1 MSDNADRLR
10 TALADRYRL
19 ERELGQGGM
28 ATVYLAE
35 DLKHKRK
42 VALKV
47 LRPELAATMGPE
59 RFSREIQVAARLQH
73 PHIHGVLDSGE
84 SDGFFYY
91 VMPYVEGETLRDR
104 ITRSGELP
112 VTDALR
118 LLGEITE
125 ALAVAHKAGVVHR
138 DIKPENILLSGRHA
152 LVMDFGVAK
161 AVTEASGRQQ
171 LTTAGVALGTPA
183 YMAPEQATAD
193 PQLDHRVDI
202 YALGVLAYEM
212 LTGHPPFH
220 GLTPQQTLAAHV
232 TQAPVP
238 VTQRRPGIAPVLDAL
253 IMRCLA
259 KRPADRFQ
267 TADELVVALEPLAT
281 PSGGMTPTHTMPI
294 SAVAAPRT
302 MPRWVHGAIAG
313 ATVILVGAAALVIL
327 NRPPATAAL
336 VQPLQLTRSAGIQES
351 PYITGDGKGVAYR
364 ILGPGDTA
372 NHVELRRGSDGSAVP
387 LAEAGDPRG
396 WSPDGDRLLIATPR
410 GLETVPALG
419 GASTLLVTGA
429 RHGTWAPD
437 GQRLVYVRGDSLLLR
452 ATDGQNTL
460 LARTSDPHSLAWSPD
475 GRWIVYVSDN
485 SRYLFDWNIAVS
497 SLWLVPAAG
506 GAPIQL
512 TAGNALD
519 VSPVWA
525 PDSRR
530 LLFVSGRSGTRDIY
544 QLNLDSH
551 GKPRGEPVQVT
562 VGLNASQITLAPD
575 GEHLAY
581 SVVTNRSNIWRV
593 KEPATGWV
601 SSRSA
606 GLVTTDQESIESICI
621 SADGQWLAFDS
632 DRSGTQQ
639 IFRRRLAG
647 GEVQQITRG
656 TSPAFQVVLSPDG
669 KEVAYHAIVNGLRRV
684 FVASSEGGD
693 QPVQVSPGAAPDERN
708 PRWSPD
714 GRRLAWLTTTNG
726 RGGVQAVTRSA
737 TGWGLP
743 HEVTSTGAI
752 VFPTWV
758 DSAQLLA
765 IDTVHRRAVLVN
777 ADSAA
782 GPPRVLIEHMEA
794 APKGLATP
802 IVSSDYRTLYL
813 HNRQGLWLRPLSDGT
828 VSDRALR
835 EAVRF
840 DDPLHPHA
848 TNARNVAGY
857 GGFLYFTLQ
866 NPQSN
871 VWIARVTGL
880 KR

>member
-1 MSDNADRLR
+1 MSEIPMRLSA
-10 TALADRYRL
+10 ALADRYLL

-35 DLKHKRK
+35 DLKHHRK
-42 VALKV
+42 VAVKV
-47 LRPELAATMGPE
+47 LRPDLAATMGAE
-59 RFSREIQVAARLQH
+59 RFEREIQVAARLQH
-73 PHIHGVLDSGE
+73 PHILGVLDSGE
-84 SDGFFYY
+84 SGGFFYY

-112 VTDALR
+112 VSDALR

-125 ALAVAHKAGVVHR
+125 ALAVAHRAGVVHR

-220 GLTPQQTLAAHV
+220 GLTPQQTLAAQV

-267 TADELVVALEPLAT
+267 TADELVAALEPLAT
-281 PSGGMTPTHTMPI
+281 PSGGMTPAHTMPV
-294 SAVAAPRT
+294 SALSAPRGVPRWARGAVA
-302 MPRWVHGAIAG
+302 GAVVLA
-313 ATVILVGAAALVIL
+313 VGAVAFVLL

-336 VQPLQLTRSAGIQES
+336 VQPLQLTRSAGVQES
-351 PYITGDGKGVAYR
+351 PFITSDGKGVAYR

-372 NHVELRRGSDGSAVP
+372 NRVELRRGSDGSAVP
-387 LAEAGDPRG
+387 LAEAAGPRG
-396 WSPDGDRLLIATPR
+396 WSPDGDKLLIATRR

-419 GASTLLVTGA
+419 GSSTLLVAGA
-429 RHGTWAPD
+429 RFGTWAPD

-452 ATDGQNTL
+452 GSDGTDKL
-460 LARTSDPHSLAWSPD
+460 LAHTLDPHSLAWSPD
-475 GRWIVYVSDN
+475 GRWIAYVSDN
-485 SRYLFDWNIAVS
+485 SRYLNDWNIAVS
-497 SLWLVPAAG
+497 ALWLVPSAG
-506 GAPIQL
+506 GAAVQL
-512 TAGNALD
+512 TTKEALNL
-519 VSPVWA
+519 SPAWA

-544 QLNLDSH
+544 QLNLGSD
-551 GKPRGEPVQVT
+551 GKPRGDPLQIT
-562 VGLNASQITLAPD
+562 VGLNVSQITLAPD

-593 KEPATGWV
+593 KEQAAGPL
-601 SSRSA
+601 SSRGA
-606 GLVTTDQESIESICI
+606 ELVTSDQESIESFWI
-621 SADGQWLAFDS
+621 SRDGQWLVFDS

-647 GEVQQITRG
+647 GEVQQVTHG
-656 TSPAFQVVLSPDG
+656 TSPAFSVSLSPDG
-669 KEVAYHAIVNGLRRV
+669 RQVAYHSIVNGQRRV
-684 FVASSEGGD
+684 FVTSSEGGE
-693 QPVQVSPGAAPDERN
+693 QPVQVSPGTFQDERN
-708 PRWSPD
+708 PQWAPD
-714 GRRLAWLTTTNG
+714 GRRLSWQTIANGVLRAW
-726 RGGVQAVTRSA
+726 VVTRKG
-737 TGWGLP
+737 TGWSAP
-743 HEVTSTGAI
+743 REVARPGMTISSTWGDTALL
-752 VFPTWV
+752 VAFDTVNRRGVLVSV
-758 DSAQLLA
+758 DSG
-765 IDTVHRRAVLVN
+765 
-777 ADSAA
+777 S
-782 GPPRVLIEHMEA
+782 GPARVLLQATEA
-794 APKGLATP
+794 TPKGQAQP
-802 IVSSDYRTLYL
+802 VSSPDFRTFFLS
-813 HNRQGLWLRPLSDGT
+813 NRQGIWALPIKGGT
-828 VSDRALR
+828 LR
-835 EAVRF
+835 ELVRF

-848 TNARNVAGY
+848 SNARSVSGY
-857 GGFLYFTLQ
+857 GGYVYFTLQ

-871 VWIARVTGL
+871 IWVARVTGL

>member
-1 MSDNADRLR
+1 V

-35 DLKHKRK
+35 DLKHHRK

-47 LRPELAATMGPE
+47 LRPELAATMGSD
-59 RFSREIQVAARLQH
+59 RFAREIEVAARLVH
-73 PHIHGVLDSGE
+73 PHILGLLDSGE
-84 SDGFFYY
+84 SGGFFYY

-112 VTDALR
+112 VSDALR

-125 ALAVAHKAGVVHR
+125 ALAVAHHAGVVHR

-183 YMAPEQATAD
+183 YMAPEQATAE

-267 TADELVVALEPLAT
+267 TADELGAALEPLAT
-281 PSGGMTPTHTMPI
+281 PSGGMTPAHTMPI
-294 SAVAAPRT
+294 SAVAAPRG
-302 MPRWVHGAIAG
+302 MPRWVRGAIAG
-313 ATVILVGAAALVIL
+313 AVVGAAALVLL

-336 VQPLQLTRSAGIQES
+336 VQPQQLTRSAGVQEA
-351 PYITGDGKGVAYR
+351 PYITSDGKGVAYR

-372 NHVELRRGSDGSAVP
+372 TRVELRRGSDGSAVP
-387 LAEAGDPRG
+387 LAEAGAPRG
-396 WSPDGDRLLIATPR
+396 WSPDGDKLLIATRR

-419 GASTLLVTGA
+419 GASTLLVAGA

-452 ATDGQNTL
+452 GSDGRTVP
-460 LARTSDPHSLAWSPD
+460 LAKTFDPHSLAWSPD
-475 GRWIVYVSDN
+475 GRWIAYVSGNSLYLDN
-485 SRYLFDWNIAVS
+485 WNIAVA
-497 SLWLVPAAG
+497 SLWLVPTAG
-506 GAPIQL
+506 GTPIQL
-512 TAGNALD
+512 TTGNALD
-519 VSPVWA
+519 LSPLWA

-530 LLFVSGRSGTRDIY
+530 LLFVSGRSGIRDIY
-544 QLNLDSH
+544 QLNLDSQ
-551 GKPRGEPVQVT
+551 GKPRGDPVQIT
-562 VGLNASQITLAPD
+562 VGLNVSQITLAPD

-593 KEPATGWV
+593 KEPANGSV

-606 GLVTTDQESIESICI
+606 ELVTTDQESIENFRI
-621 SADGQWLAFDS
+621 SADGQWLVFDS
-632 DRSGTQQ
+632 DRSGIQQ

-647 GEVQQITRG
+647 GEVQQVTHG
-656 TSPAFQVVLSPDG
+656 TSPAFSVSLSPDG
-669 KEVAYHAIVNGLRRV
+669 KEVAYHAIVNGLRRA

-693 QPVQVSPGAAPDERN
+693 QPVQVSPGTFPEERN
-708 PRWSPD
+708 PQWSPEWSPD
-714 GRRLAWLTTTNG
+714 GQRLAWLTIKNG
-726 RGGVQAVTRSA
+726 ELRTQVVTRST
-737 TGWGLP
+737 TGWSAP
-743 HEVTSTGAI
+743 REVASPGHI
-752 VFPTWV
+752 VRSSWADT
-758 DSAQLLA
+758 AALLA
-765 IDTVHRRAVLVN
+765 EDTVNRRLVLVD
-777 ADSAA
+777 ADNT
-782 GPPRVLIEHMEA
+782 GRPPRTLTGVLPDSMRVGA
-794 APKGLATP
+794 LFA
-802 IVSSDYRTLYL
+802 VSSDYRTIYV
-813 HNRQGLWLRPLSDGT
+813 HNRHGLW
-828 VSDRALR
+828 ALPASGGVPR
-835 EAVRF
+835 EVVRF
-840 DDPLHPHA
+840 DDPLHPQSTHA
-848 TNARNVAGY
+848 WSVSGY
-857 GGFLYFTLQ
+857 AGFLYFTLQ

-871 VWIARVTGL
+871 IWIARVTGL
-880 KR
+880 RR